1 MPKTVTLGLIQ
12 IAVSKNVPA
21 NIAKTEKFIRRAA
34 RQGAKI
40 ICLQELY
47 NAIYFPRQRK
57 HDVAKFLETVP
68 GPSTRA
74 FSALAKELGVVVI
87 VPIFEQGKNGKH
99 YNSAVVI
106 DEKGRLLPTYRKL
119 HIPHDPGFY
128 EKDYFEEGDLG
139 YRVYKTKFATFA
151 VLICFDQWFPEAA
164 RIAKLKGAEIIFYP
178 TAIGNIVGTIPE
190 EGDWH
195 EAWETIQR
203 SHAIANSVVVAAV
216 NRVGLEGEKG
226 KGKTRFWGQS
236 FISDSFGKVM
246 VRGSKTKE
254 EVVLGTVDLSR
265 NKPIAEG
272 WGFLRNRR
280 PATYG
285 PLCGNKPK
293 GK

>member
-1 MPKTVTLGLIQ
+1 MPKNVTLGLIQ
-12 IAVSKNVPA
+12 TTVSENVPA
-21 NIAKTEKFIRRAA
+21 NIAKTEKFIRQAA
-34 RQGAKI
+34 LKGAQI

-57 HDVAKFLETVP
+57 HDVSKFLETVP
-68 GPSTRA
+68 GPSTRT

-87 VPIFEQGKNGKH
+87 VPIFECGKNGKN

-106 DEKGRLLPTYRKL
+106 DDKGRIMPPYRKL

-128 EKDYFEEGDLG
+128 EKDYFEEGDCG
-139 YRVYKTKFATFA
+139 YKIYKTKFATFA

-178 TAIGNIVGTIPE
+178 TAIGDIVGEVPE

-216 NRVGLEGEKG
+216 NRVGVE
-226 KGKTRFWGQS
+226 GKTRFWGQS
-236 FISDSFGKVM
+236 FISDPFGKVM

-254 EVVLGTVDLSR
+254 EVVMGTVDLSK

-280 PATYG
+280 PDTYG
-285 PLCGNKPK
+285 PLCDNKPEEK
-293 GK
+293 